1 MKNPGV
7 VTYREGVTALDAILA
22 RGVFDKFANEKKV
35 IVFSLEEKK
44 KEITVNMKE
53 VLRKGILKENVTCEP
68 SDLII
73 VKESLF

>member
-1 MKNPGV
+1 MRNPGV
-7 VTYREGVTALDAILA
+7 VTYREGVTAFDAILA

-53 VLRKGILKENVTCEP
+53 VLRKGILKENITLEP
-68 SDLII
+68 GDLII

>member
-7 VTYREGVTALDAILA
+7 VTYREGVTAFDAILA

-53 VLRKGILKENVTCEP
+53 VLRKGILEENLPREP
-68 SDLII
+68 GDLIM

>member
-1 MKNPGV
+1 MRNPGV
-7 VTYREGVTALDAILA
+7 VTYREGVTAFDAILA

-53 VLRKGILKENVTCEP
+53 VLRKGNVEENITLEP
-68 SDLII
+68 GDLII